1 MNKKIISL
9 SKIEDLKIFMSPVRQ
24 KIIRHM
30 KIEGN
35 PMTAK
40 SVADSLQI
48 SPSSAKHHISKLE
61 SLGIVELSHTELIN
75 GITARYY
82 KPSEVFVNIGSQ
94 LEDDLSSERRIIV
107 QNLIN
112 NTLEGLQDVREL
124 DVPQD
129 ELQNLGDF
137 VHGVVHL
144 TPDDSKKLF
153 KLMQD
158 FIDTHET
165 KSEGTEPWEYALVFY
180 NAGLKK

>member
-1 MNKKIISL
+1 MDKKIISL

-24 KIIRHM
+24 KIIRCL
-30 KIEGN
+30 KIEGS

-40 SVADSLQI
+40 AIADSLGI

-61 SLGIVELSHTELIN
+61 SLEIVVLSHTELIN

-82 KPSEVFVNIGSQ
+82 KPSEVLVNIGSQ
-94 LEDDLSSERRIIV
+94 LEDDLSSERSIIV

-112 NTLEGLQDVREL
+112 NTLEGLNSVRDL
-124 DVPQD
+124 NVPQD

-144 TPDDSKKLF
+144 TPKDSKKLF
-153 KLMQD
+153 KIMQD

-165 KSEGTEPWEYALVFY
+165 KSESTEPWEYALVFY

>member
-1 MNKKIISL
+1 MNKQIISL
-9 SKIEDLKIFMSPVRQ
+9 SKLEDLKVFMSPVRQ
-24 KIIRHM
+24 KLLRCM
-30 KIEGN
+30 KVNGH
-35 PMTAK
+35 PMTTKA
-40 SVADSLQI
+40 VADALDI
-48 SPSSAKHHISKLE
+48 SPSSAKHHITKLE
-61 SLGIVELSHTELIN
+61 NLGIVELSHTELIN
-75 GITARYY
+75 GIKARYY
-82 KPSEVFVNIGSQ
+82 KPAEVFVNIGSQ

-112 NTLEGLQDVREL
+112 STLEGLQSVREL

-144 TPDDSKKLF
+144 TPEDSKKLF
-153 KLMQD
+153 KMMQD

-180 NAGLKK
+180 NAGAKK